1 MDICLVKS
9 PLVEMTRRV
18 ARGFA
23 DRARLAAPRL
33 RNARRVRYALVCADD
48 DDDDDKQFIVIRRR
62 ETTDAIAFRA

>member
-1 MDICLVKS
+1 MDIGLVKS

-18 ARGFA
+18 ARGSV

-48 DDDDDKQFIVIRRR
+48 DDDDDK
-62 ETTDAIAFRA
+62 